1 MFKPLFPGRGWRVAR
16 IAVALSGLLAGN
28 AWAADVEITAD
39 YRPSENRGEFR
50 NTTPNSGY
58 CREFGCASGI
68 FSVALPISYE
78 RTVLSGLPPIPQ
90 RWSLQTPR
98 ETTVNVVSDR
108 GDTAALQL
116 QITHVAEA
124 LTEGS
129 SPLTKF
135 NNPAAH
141 YSAGGGCTWLTGATY
156 DGDTSDS
163 GFVWQVNDPRSPS
176 LCYPTSS
183 YVTKQES
190 VTPWVRSF
198 SVGYKLVLPRPHTMA
213 MGTYHGSV
221 TFSVGEA
228 GDFTLG
234 NNVTNLSTNSVTFNF
249 TLTVHHELQ
258 VQFPANSDRVV
269 LEPTTGWQKWLDTG
283 VPPTKVAGS
292 LPYRLTTS
300 GPFSIT
306 MNCAEQG
313 IGESCV
319 IRNERNNEFVYFGV
333 MFYPPKGLE
342 RAEYPGEEAPWRE
355 ALVHGRPA
363 GYLTRGL
370 VSSAL
375 GKFEF
380 YALYDQVVKLASSP
394 GDKWAGLVTLI
405 FDARL

>member
-1 MFKPLFPGRGWRVAR
+1 MFKPFCPGRGWRVAR
-16 IAVALSGLLAGN
+16 IAAALAGLLTAN
-28 AWAADVEITAD
+28 AWGADVEITAD

-58 CREFGCASGI
+58 CQEFGCASGI

-78 RTVLSGLPPIPQ
+78 RTVLSGLPPVPQ

-98 ETTVNVVSDR
+98 ETTVDVMSDR
-108 GDTAALQL
+108 GDTAALRL
-116 QITHVAEA
+116 QITHVAQA

-129 SPLTKF
+129 SPLTKL

-156 DGDTSDS
+156 DGDASDS

-183 YVTKQES
+183 YETRQES
-190 VTPWVRSF
+190 ITPWARSF

-213 MGTYHGSV
+213 MGTYRGSV

-228 GDFTLG
+228 GDFSLG
-234 NNVTNLSTNSVTFNF
+234 ANVTNLSTHSVTFNF
-249 TLTVHHELQ
+249 VLTVHHELQ

-269 LEPTTGWQKWLDTG
+269 LEPTIGWQQWLDTG
-283 VPPTKVAGS
+283 VAPTKVTGF

-300 GPFSIT
+300 GPFSV
-306 MNCAEQG
+306 MMQCGEQG
-313 IGESCV
+313 PGASCV
-319 IRNERNNEFVYFGV
+319 IRNQRNNQPVDFGV
-333 MFYPPKGLE
+333 HFYPPKGLE
-342 RAEYPGEEAPWRE
+342 RADYPGEEAPWRE
-355 ALVHGRPA
+355 VLYSGQPA

-370 VSSAL
+370 VNNAL

-380 YALYDQVVKLASSP
+380 FILSKEAEKLADWP